1 MAVNASL
8 PETLLPGNLSNFV
21 NRDRLAYFAEMLA
34 FLKHRI
40 FHKCVCYVPASKK
53 LINASSFI
61 FFYIITLRF
70 IDTLFKEKKR
80 LCFML
85 LSPTDQYE
93 PVSLT
98 VVIVGHALDQ
108 PGL

>member
-1 MAVNASL
+1 MHVLRSCIL
-8 PETLLPGNLSNFV
+8 
-21 NRDRLAYFAEMLA
+21 
-34 FLKHRI
+34 
-40 FHKCVCYVPASKK
+40 K

-70 IDTLFKEKKR
+70 NDTLLKEKKQ

-85 LSPTDQYE
+85 LSPTDQYD